1 MPETVRR
8 NRKMTRDSL
17 VDIYERLFRHF
28 GPRGWWPGETPF
40 EVCVG
45 AILVQNTS
53 WTNAARAIAN
63 LKERHLLSP
72 EGLRR
77 IPKSRLALVIRPARF
92 FNVKADRLKV
102 FIRFLWDAHAGELNR
117 LFSLPAD
124 VLRKTLLGLKGI
136 GPETADSILLYA
148 VQRPVFVVDAYSH
161 RIFSRLGLYQ
171 GPSSGR
177 KGYEALQ
184 KGFHRF
190 LPRDVPLYNEYHA
203 LLVELGKEYCRP
215 RPRCAPC
222 PLSAVCAYPG
232 SCGAKTVRAGVKRS
246 VSRTDASRK

>member
-1 MPETVRR
+1 
-8 NRKMTRDSL
+8 MTQNSL
-17 VDIYERLFRHF
+17 LDIYERLFHHF

-53 WTNAARAIAN
+53 WTNASRAIAN
-63 LKERHLLSP
+63 LKERKLLSP

-77 IPKSRLALVIRPARF
+77 IPKSRLAHLIRPARF
-92 FNVKADRLKV
+92 FNVKADRLKA
-102 FIRFLWDAHAGELNR
+102 FIRFLWSGHQGDLNL
-117 LFSLPAD
+117 LFGLPAD
-124 VLRKTLLGLKGI
+124 LLRKSLLELKGI

-148 VQRPVFVVDAYSH
+148 AEFPVFVVDAYTH

-184 KGFHRF
+184 KGFHGF
-190 LPRDVPLYNEYHA
+190 LSRDAPLYNEYHA

-215 RPRCAPC
+215 RPKCESC
-222 PLSAVCAYPG
+222 PLSSICAYP
-232 SCGAKTVRAGVKRS
+232 SAAPEASVSAGVKGS
-246 VSRTDASRK
+246 IPAKCEAKAGGI